1 MRKIAERFRQVP
13 PEPGANRLIV
23 AACADAKGQP
33 HALQPCAIAHIMETG
48 NFLTGGEIMES
59 LTARQ
64 AAEKWGLA
72 PRTVQQLCTQG
83 RIPGAQKFGKSWAIP
98 ANAARPEDLRRNK
111 QEPAA
116 PPPDL
121 VMPDAPFTMMP
132 LMNTPFRPGQCRATV
147 EAMAEGPRKDMA
159 WAEYYYFSAQAEQAA
174 QAAEPY
180 LISPDLGLRLS
191 ACWIYGYANLTT
203 GQIRQA
209 RHALKT
215 VQRTLA
221 EGENLSPGLRA
232 AVSFV
237 AAGAAVLLH
246 LPLPV
251 GLPSTRDLLPLL
263 SPGLRAFAL
272 YVQAHYL
279 YLQKD
284 YAKSVGMVEAALVM
298 GAEAY
303 PIPAIYLH
311 LAAVMDYMRL
321 RQLPQAQA
329 HRLSAWTLA
338 RPDDLIEGFGEHHG
352 LMGGMLEST
361 FKVKWPEDLRRI
373 LDVTYRFSWGW
384 RRVHNPDT
392 GHEVA
397 DNLTT
402 TEFSVAMLTAQGWT
416 SREIA
421 AHMNISPN
429 TVKRH
434 LVEIKKKLGLSNR
447 KELKQ
452 YMLP

>member
-83 RIPGAQKFGKSWAIP
+83 RIPGAQKVGKSWAIP

-329 HRLSAWTLA
+329 HLLSAWTLA

-361 FKVKWPEDLRRI
+361 FQVKWPEDLRRI

-434 LVEIKKKLGLSNR
+434 LVEIKKKLGISNR

>member
-1 MRKIAERFRQVP
+1 
-13 PEPGANRLIV
+13 
-23 AACADAKGQP
+23 
-33 HALQPCAIAHIMETG
+33 
-48 NFLTGGEIMES
+48 MES

-64 AAEKWGLA
+64 TAEKWGLA

-111 QEPAA
+111 QEPTA

-174 QAAEPY
+174 QAAKPY
-180 LISPDLGLRLS
+180 LASPDLGLRLS

-209 RHALKT
+209 RHALET

-221 EGENLSPGLRA
+221 EGENLSPSLRA

-329 HRLSAWTLA
+329 HLFSAWTLA

-434 LVEIKKKLGLSNR
+434 LVEIKKKLGISNR

>member
-1 MRKIAERFRQVP
+1 M
-13 PEPGANRLIV
+13 
-23 AACADAKGQP
+23 
-33 HALQPCAIAHIMETG
+33 
-48 NFLTGGEIMES
+48 
-59 LTARQ
+59 
-64 AAEKWGLA
+64 
-72 PRTVQQLCTQG
+72 
-83 RIPGAQKFGKSWAIP
+83 
-98 ANAARPEDLRRNK
+98 
-111 QEPAA
+111 
-116 PPPDL
+116 
-121 VMPDAPFTMMP
+121 
-132 LMNTPFRPGQCRATV
+132 
-147 EAMAEGPRKDMA
+147 
-159 WAEYYYFSAQAEQAA
+159 
-174 QAAEPY
+174 
-180 LISPDLGLRLS
+180 
-191 ACWIYGYANLTT
+191 
-203 GQIRQA
+203 
-209 RHALKT
+209 
-215 VQRTLA
+215 
-221 EGENLSPGLRA
+221 
-232 AVSFV
+232 
-237 AAGAAVLLH
+237 LLH

-329 HRLSAWTLA
+329 HLFSAWTLA

-434 LVEIKKKLGLSNR
+434 LVEIKKKLGISNR

>member
-209 RHALKT
+209 RHALET

-221 EGENLSPGLRA
+221 EGENLFPSLRA

-329 HRLSAWTLA
+329 HLLSAWTLA

-434 LVEIKKKLGLSNR
+434 LGEIKKKLGISNR

>member
-1 MRKIAERFRQVP
+1 
-13 PEPGANRLIV
+13 
-23 AACADAKGQP
+23 
-33 HALQPCAIAHIMETG
+33 
-48 NFLTGGEIMES
+48 MES

-64 AAEKWGLA
+64 TAEKWGLA

-111 QEPAA
+111 QEPTA

-174 QAAEPY
+174 QAAKPY
-180 LISPDLGLRLS
+180 LASPDLGLRLS
-191 ACWIYGYANLTT
+191 ACWIYGYASLTT

-209 RHALKT
+209 RHALET

-221 EGENLSPGLRA
+221 EGENLSPSLRA

-329 HRLSAWTLA
+329 HLFSAWTLA

-416 SREIA
+416 SRESA

-434 LVEIKKKLGLSNR
+434 LVEIKKKLGISNR

>member
-1 MRKIAERFRQVP
+1 
-13 PEPGANRLIV
+13 
-23 AACADAKGQP
+23 
-33 HALQPCAIAHIMETG
+33 
-48 NFLTGGEIMES
+48 MES

-64 AAEKWGLA
+64 TAEKWGLA

-111 QEPAA
+111 QEPTA

-174 QAAEPY
+174 QAAKPY
-180 LISPDLGLRLS
+180 LASPDLGLRLS

-209 RHALKT
+209 RHALET

-221 EGENLSPGLRA
+221 EGENLSPSLRA

-329 HRLSAWTLA
+329 HLFSAWTLA

-416 SREIA
+416 SRESA

-434 LVEIKKKLGLSNR
+434 LVEIKKKLGISNR

>member
-329 HRLSAWTLA
+329 HLLSAWTLA

-434 LVEIKKKLGLSNR
+434 LVEIKKKLGISNR

>member
-1 MRKIAERFRQVP
+1 
-13 PEPGANRLIV
+13 
-23 AACADAKGQP
+23 
-33 HALQPCAIAHIMETG
+33 METG

-98 ANAARPEDLRRNK
+98 ANAARPEDLRRSK
-111 QEPAA
+111 QEPTA

-174 QAAEPY
+174 QAAKPY
-180 LISPDLGLRLS
+180 LTSPDLGLRLS

-209 RHALKT
+209 RHALET

-221 EGENLSPGLRA
+221 EGENLFPSLRA

-329 HRLSAWTLA
+329 HLLSAWTLA

-434 LVEIKKKLGLSNR
+434 LVEIKKKLGISNR

>member
-1 MRKIAERFRQVP
+1 
-13 PEPGANRLIV
+13 
-23 AACADAKGQP
+23 
-33 HALQPCAIAHIMETG
+33 
-48 NFLTGGEIMES
+48 MES

-111 QEPAA
+111 QEPTA

-121 VMPDAPFTMMP
+121 VMQDTPFTMMP

-147 EAMAEGPRKDMA
+147 EAMAEDPRKDMA

-329 HRLSAWTLA
+329 HLFSAWTLA

-384 RRVHNPDT
+384 RQVHNPDT

-434 LVEIKKKLGLSNR
+434 LVEIKKKLGISNR

>member
-1 MRKIAERFRQVP
+1 
-13 PEPGANRLIV
+13 
-23 AACADAKGQP
+23 
-33 HALQPCAIAHIMETG
+33 
-48 NFLTGGEIMES
+48 MES
-59 LTARQ
+59 FTVRQ
-64 AAEKWGLA
+64 AAEKWGLS
-72 PRTVQQLCTQG
+72 PRTVQQLCIQG
-83 RIPGAQKFGKSWAIP
+83 RIPGAQKFGKAWAIP
-98 ANAARPEDLRRNK
+98 ADSDKPEDLRRSK
-111 QEPAA
+111 PEPTVPLPDQAA
-116 PPPDL
+116 PN
-121 VMPDAPFTMMP
+121 AAFTMMP
-132 LMNTPFRPGQCRATV
+132 LMNTPFRPGHCRETV
-147 EAMAEGPRKDMA
+147 EAMADGPQKDMA
-159 WAEYYYFSAQAEQAA
+159 RAEYYYFSAQAERAA
-174 QAAEPY
+174 QAAEPN
-180 LISPDLGLRLS
+180 LTSPDLGLRLS

-203 GQIRQA
+203 GQIRKA
-209 RHALKT
+209 RRALET

-221 EGENLSPGLRA
+221 EGENLPPDLRA

-246 LPLPV
+246 LPLPE
-251 GLPSTRDLLPLL
+251 GLPSTREFLPLL
-263 SPGLRAFAL
+263 PPGLRAFAL

-279 YLQKD
+279 YLRED
-284 YAKSVGMVEAALVM
+284 YAKSVGMAEAALAM

-321 RQLPQAQA
+321 RQLPQA
-329 HRLSAWTLA
+329 HLLSAWALA

-352 LMGGMLEST
+352 LMGGMLESV
-361 FKVKWPEDLRRI
+361 FKETWPEDLRRI

-416 SREIA
+416 GREIA
-421 AHMNISPN
+421 AHMNVSPN

-434 LVEIKKKLGLSNR
+434 LADIKKKLGISNR

-452 YMLP
+452 YMLQ